1 MPHWTTTVSIAG
13 AFCLSLAHGICQDST
28 TLIAQDEQLVHRPVV
43 PLQKTDPEYTDEARV
58 AELEGTVVLRG
69 RIGEDGL
76 AHDLSVAEPLGL
88 GLDEKAVESVT
99 QWTFPPAIIQS
110 SRERVTTQIAVD
122 FRLPSK
128 QTRWHLIRVQFDT
141 PPGASRPAFVSAS
154 YPIGATLGAS
164 AMEEGRLIVAMGR
177 LATAKLIFN
186 VNEHGVP
193 VTFQIASASDPV
205 WGSEATAVAGQWRF
219 TPGSKNG
226 IPISVACTA
235 ELVWGARE
243 LDSSNLA
250 QVYETID
257 EPAAVPRPILVQG
270 STADADILEPARIL
284 VDARAQS
291 AKLLARI
298 SPEYKPEAR
307 ATGLSGTVRVRL
319 LIGTDGRVEQAEAIG
334 GEPGAKAEAVQA
346 VKQWTY
352 QPTLLNGTPVEVTT
366 EADVSV
372 GPPE

>member
-1 MPHWTTTVSIAG
+1 VPHWTTTVSIAG
-13 AFCLSLAHGICQDST
+13 VFCLSLAHGVCQDSAT
-28 TLIAQDEQLVHRPVV
+28 PLTQDQQLRHGPVV

-99 QWTFPPAIIQS
+99 QWTFPPAINRS
-110 SRERVTTQIAVD
+110 STEGVTTQIPVD
-122 FRLPSK
+122 FRLSSK
-128 QTRWHLIRVQFDT
+128 QSQWHLIRVQFDT
-141 PPGASRPAFVSAS
+141 PPGALRPAFVSAP

-177 LATAKLIFN
+177 LATAKLIFY
-186 VNEHGVP
+186 VDEHGVP
-193 VTFQIASASDPV
+193 VNFQIASASDPV

-219 TPGSKNG
+219 TPGRKNG

-235 ELVWGARE
+235 ELVWGARD

-250 QVYETID
+250 QVYQTFD
-257 EPAAVPRPILVQG
+257 EPAGVLRPILVQG
-270 STADADILEPARIL
+270 STADAGTVQPTRIL

-291 AKLLARI
+291 AKLLVRI
-298 SPEYKPEAR
+298 PPEYHPAAR
-307 ATGLSGTVRVRL
+307 ATGLSGTVRLRL
-319 LIGTDGRVEQAEAIG
+319 LIGADGHVEQAEAIG
-334 GEPGAKAEAVQA
+334 GEPGAKAAAAEA
-346 VKQWTY
+346 VKQWMY